1 MKKLLIDTSVIID
14 FLRRK
19 DKEATLLYKISHNY
33 LYMSIVTHTEIYSG
47 KSVWEKEKAKEE
59 VHELFS
65 GLTIL
70 PLIPEISKVAGHVK
84 AYNHDSSILDCI
96 IAATALVHDIELATL
111 NVKDFEKIKGIHLF
125 NDLRN

>member
-1 MKKLLIDTSVIID
+1 MKKILIDTSVIID

-19 DKEATLLYKISHNY
+19 DKEATLLYKLSHNY

-65 GLTIL
+65 DLTIL
-70 PLIPEISKVAGHVK
+70 PLTTEISKKAGHIK

-96 IAATALVHDIELATL
+96 IAATALVHDVELATL
-111 NVKDFEKIKGIHLF
+111 NVKDFDKIKGLRLF
-125 NDLRN
+125 TDLRN